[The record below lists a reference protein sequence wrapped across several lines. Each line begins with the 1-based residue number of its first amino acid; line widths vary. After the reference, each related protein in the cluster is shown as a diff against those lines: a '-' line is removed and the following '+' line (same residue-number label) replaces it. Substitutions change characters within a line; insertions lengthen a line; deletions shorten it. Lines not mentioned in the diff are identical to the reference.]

1 MPNILERPAAHWL
14 QFRGDCCL
22 HLQPDVGVLHRYSK
36 PHQPY
41 IAYTCKFNWE
51 KGEEGLCDLK
61 FYVHPLVH
69 SVGGCHPTTGRPFI
83 PTPHSRLPNGGLC
96 PLECATQPM
105 WSWSSMKSVEKGS
118 HHQSI
123 GYFPPTHDQKKN
135 NNNKY
140 IYTYIETVN
149 KREGVGRWS

>member
-1 MPNILERPAAHWL
+1 MFPCIEGGIDAWYYITLYPTFFLGGGFKCNGW
-14 QFRGDCCL
+14 
-22 HLQPDVGVLHRYSK
+22 YSTI
-36 PHQPY
+36 PS
-41 IAYTCKFNWE
+41 IYTCNLLQFNWE
-51 KGEEGLCDLK
+51 GGEEGLCDLK

-83 PTPHSRLPNGGLC
+83 PTPHSHLPNGGLC

-140 IYTYIETVN
+140 IYTHIL
-149 KREGVGRWS
+149 KL